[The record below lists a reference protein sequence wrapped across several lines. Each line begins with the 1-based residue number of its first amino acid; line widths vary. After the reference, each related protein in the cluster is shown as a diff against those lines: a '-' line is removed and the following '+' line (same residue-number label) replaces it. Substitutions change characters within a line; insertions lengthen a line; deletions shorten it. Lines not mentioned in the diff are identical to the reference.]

1 MAFVRLADLT
11 DSLEVVVFSKPYEQ
25 YKNLLEVD
33 KCVAVRGKISY
44 RNNEPSLLVEAIKE
58 L

>member
-1 MAFVRLADLT
+1 MKEKI
-11 DSLEVVVFSKPYEQ
+11 LELKSKYEQPYEQ